1 MAWSRISPFLALLL
15 PLSCIGRVVD
25 VEPGQL
31 GAACRQGEMPC
42 DPGLVCSR
50 GGLCYDAD
58 DPCASYGCGEGTCR
72 VVDETPFC
80 ECPAGSIHAEGSAPC
95 RAVSFELRPPP
106 GTVGGL
112 CLAPDGRCEGE
123 LVCNR
128 EENYCFRPEDPC
140 VGFAC
145 GGTDRGRCEPMDGE
159 PACLCFDGFE
169 NETYALYCCPLAE
182 GIDVSCDE
190 R

>member
-15 PLSCIGRVVD
+15 PLACIGRVVD

-31 GAACRQGEMPC
+31 GGTCRQGETPC
-42 DPGLVCSR
+42 DPGLECSA
-50 GGLCYDAD
+50 GGFCYDAD

-72 VVDETPFC
+72 VEGDTPFC

-106 GTVGGL
+106 GKVGGL
-112 CLAPDGRCEGE
+112 CLAPDGHCEGE
-123 LVCNR
+123 LLCNR
-128 EENYCFRPEDPC
+128 EENFCFQPEDPC

-145 GGTDRGRCEPMDGE
+145 GGTDRGRCEPMAGQ
-159 PACLCFDGFE
+159 PACLCFAGFE
-169 NETYALYCCPLAE
+169 NESFALYCCPFTE
-182 GIDVSCDE
+182 GIDIACDE
-190 R
+190 